1 MWIFSWVMSFFPSV
15 SYVNVVYLS
24 FSCYL

>member
-1 MWIFSWVMSFFPSV
+1 MSFFPSV